1 MEVKIKNIG
10 MIHSADLNLD
20 GISVV
25 TGNNDSGKST
35 IGKALFSL
43 CHGIQS
49 YEKKIEAD
57 AMEYISED
65 FYNVMKA
72 VGSIDTED
80 APASLSRMR
89 IRHRGLLLVRKYGID
104 AVEKEIEKLENMKFE
119 SNAVI
124 DINDSL
130 AILKGKLH
138 EIHSDEFLDM
148 VKKRTIERVFRS
160 EFSKNV
166 NNVYSNDIGEVSVAE
181 NNRFVIVGFKNNK
194 LINLDGELAC
204 SDGLQG
210 VFPEVNFINTPFV
223 LDDINNVR
231 YLYDDVY
238 THKGDLISKLL
249 SDEQDESNVI
259 EYAIKDEEKT
269 IVEEAIAKVLAG
281 NVIKKQGFFYQQNGK
296 EFSIDTL
303 ATGMKTYVV
312 MKMLLDNGYLRP
324 NSLLILDEPEVHLH
338 PSWQLLFAELLVLLN
353 KELGI
358 KVLLATHS
366 PYFLQA
372 IETYSKKYDVQE
384 KTHFYLSQKYGD
396 SAVLENIDNDL
407 EKTYKL
413 MAEPITI
420 LQNMQDE
427 MEV

>member
-303 ATGMKTYVV
+303 ATGIKTYVV

>member
-80 APASLSRMR
+80 APSSLSRMR
-89 IRHRGLLLVRKYGID
+89 IRHRGLLLVRRYGVD

-124 DINDSL
+124 DINDSI

-181 NNRFVIVGFKNNK
+181 NNRFVIVSFKNNK

>member
-1 MEVKIKNIG
+1 MELQIKNIG
-10 MIHSADLNLD
+10 MIRSAELNVD

-72 VGSIDTED
+72 VGHIDAD
-80 APASLSRMR
+80 YAPASLSRMR
-89 IRHRGLLLVRKYGID
+89 IRHRGLLLVRKYGVDNI
-104 AVEKEIEKLENMKFE
+104 EKEIEKIENTKFE
-119 SNAVI
+119 GNDVI
-124 DINDSL
+124 DINDSI

-166 NNVYSNDIGEVSVAE
+166 NNVYSEDIGEVSVSE
-181 NNRFVIVGFKNNK
+181 NNRFVKVGFKNNK
-194 LINLDGELAC
+194 LIKLDGELAS

-210 VFPEVNFINTPFV
+210 AFPEVNFINTPFV

-231 YLYDDVY
+231 CFYDDVY

-249 SDEQDESNVI
+249 GDEQDESNVI
-259 EYAIKDEEKT
+259 EYALKDEEKT

-312 MKMLLDNGYLRP
+312 IKMLLDNGYLRP

-338 PSWQLLFAELLVLLN
+338 PSWQLLFAELLVLFN

-372 IETYSKKYDVQE
+372 IEVYSKKYEIQG
-384 KTHFYLSQKYGD
+384 KTHFYLSKKHGN

-407 EKTYKL
+407 EQTYKL
-413 MAEPITI
+413 MAEPILI
-420 LQNMQDE
+420 LQSMQDE
-427 MEV
+427 LEV